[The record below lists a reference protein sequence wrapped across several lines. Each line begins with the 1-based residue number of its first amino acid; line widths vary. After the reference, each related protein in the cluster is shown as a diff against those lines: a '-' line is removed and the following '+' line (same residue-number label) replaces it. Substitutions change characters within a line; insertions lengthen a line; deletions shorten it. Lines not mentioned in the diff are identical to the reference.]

1 MTFTTVI
8 VLVSIAFGEKPV
20 VVKEYASGVGV
31 YSSCKQEARSLTK
44 STNVRHDCTI
54 KRGNSN
60 FYKRIGY

>member
-20 VVKEYASGVGV
+20 VVKEYASGAGV

-54 KRGNSN
+54 QRG
-60 FYKRIGY
+60 